1 MEKQVIKFEE
11 CNLSGNIKRAL
22 LESGYI
28 DATPIQ
34 AESIPNI
41 LEGKD
46 VIGQSQTGTGKTAA
60 YSLPIL
66 NKIDKN
72 NKKVQAIILCPTREL
87 ALQVVG
93 EIRKFAKYEESVK
106 SLQIKKKIDFRMC
119 IEKYCLFLP
128 HWKIYTK

>member
-1 MEKQVIKFEE
+1 MENKTIKFEE
-11 CNLSGNIKRAL
+11 CELSENIKRAL
-22 LESGYI
+22 KDYGYVE
-28 DATPIQ
+28 ATPIQ

-66 NKIDKN
+66 NSIDKK

-93 EIRKFAKYEESVK
+93 EIRKFAKFEEK
-106 SLQIKKKIDFRMC
+106 
-119 IEKYCLFLP
+119 P
-128 HWKIYTK
+128 NA